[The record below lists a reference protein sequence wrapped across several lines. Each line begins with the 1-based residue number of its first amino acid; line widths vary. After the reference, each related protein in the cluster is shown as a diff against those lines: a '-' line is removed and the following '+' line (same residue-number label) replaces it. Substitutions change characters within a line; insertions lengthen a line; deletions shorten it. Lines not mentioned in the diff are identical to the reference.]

1 MTTHRDPRVKPVLA
15 TTAAVAILALLAA
28 CGGGGST
35 ASPSKTTSTPRSSG
49 TPSSVSQS
57 PTVSKVAPVPV
68 ESNPPGDIPDNL
80 AFVRYTNAAGHYTFT
95 HPEGWARTVNGV
107 QVRFTDKLNGVTVE
121 SAPAPAAR
129 TVASAKA
136 NDVPRLRQSVPAFQL
151 RNVTEVSVPGGTG
164 VQIVF
169 RRNSD
174 PDPVTGK
181 VFRDEVEEYL
191 LYKNGRLV
199 RMDLYGPVGA
209 DNVDAYRTMSGSLR
223 IR

>member
-1 MTTHRDPRVKPVLA
+1 V
-15 TTAAVAILALLAA
+15 
-28 CGGGGST
+28 G
-35 ASPSKTTSTPRSSG
+35 
-49 TPSSVSQS
+49 
-57 PTVSKVAPVPV
+57 KVAPVPV

-95 HPEGWARTVNGV
+95 HPEGWARTVSGV
-107 QVRFTDKLNGVTVE
+107 QVRFTDKLNGVTAA
-121 SAPAPAAR
+121 SAPATAAP

-136 NDVPRLRQSVPAFQL
+136 SDVPRLRQTVPAFEL
-151 RNVTEVSVPGGTG
+151 RKVTNVSVPGGTG
-164 VQIVF
+164 VKIVF

-191 LYKNGRLV
+191 VYKSGRLIT
-199 RMDLYGPVGA
+199 MDLYGPVGA
-209 DNVDAYRTMSGSLR
+209 DNVDAYRTMSQSLR